1 MENIMLKEYKTIHKN
16 SESKIE
22 IKKSKFIGRVF
33 TCEDEKEAMEYIS
46 ETKKEIYNA
55 NHTAYAYIIGKNAG
69 IQKFN
74 DDGEPSGTAGL
85 PILNYIKTEELRNLL
100 VTVTRYFGGVKLGKG
115 GLIRAYSGSA
125 RETINNNIIVT
136 KKIVVETNIIISYNQ
151 YGGIENLLQNENL
164 IIKNKEFK
172 EDVTLKILTQEEDLD
187 KIKEKLINYT
197 SDNIKFNEI
206 NKKYKSIYKNKII
219 T

>member
-1 MENIMLKEYKTIHKN
+1 MLKEFKTIHKN
-16 SESKIE
+16 SESTIE
-22 IKKSKFIGRVF
+22 IKKSRFIGKAFKCDSEEKAVKII
-33 TCEDEKEAMEYIS
+33 EDVNKEYYDA
-46 ETKKEIYNA
+46 T
-55 NHTAYAYIIGKNAG
+55 HTAYAYIIGKKAK

-85 PILNYIKTEELRNLL
+85 PILNYLKNEDLKNIL
-100 VTVTRYFGGVKLGKG
+100 VTVTRYYGGTKLGKG

-187 KIKEKLINYT
+187 KIKERLINYT

>member
-1 MENIMLKEYKTIHKN
+1 MLKEYRTIHKN

-22 IKKSKFIGRVF
+22 IKKSKFIGRAF
-33 TCEDEKEAMEYIS
+33 TCENEVEAFKHIEETNKEFYDA
-46 ETKKEIYNA
+46 T
-55 NHTAYAYIIGKNAG
+55 HTAYAYIIGKNAK

-85 PILNYIKTEELRNLL
+85 PILNYLKTEELRNIL
-100 VTVTRYFGGVKLGKG
+100 VTVTRYYGGVKLGKG

-125 RETINNNIIVT
+125 REAVNNNIIVT
-136 KKIVVETNIIISYNQ
+136 KKIVVETDIIISYNQ
-151 YGGIENLLQNENL
+151 YGGVENLLQNENL
-164 IIKNKEFK
+164 IIINKDFK
-172 EDVTLKILTQEEDLD
+172 EVVTLKILILEEDL
-187 KIKEKLINYT
+187 KEIKEKLINYT

-206 NKKYKSIYKNKII
+206 DKKFKSIYNNKII

>member
-1 MENIMLKEYKTIHKN
+1 MLKEYRTIHKN

-22 IKKSKFIGRVF
+22 IKKSKFIGRAF
-33 TCEDEKEAMEYIS
+33 NCENEEKALEYIENTS
-46 ETKKEIYNA
+46 KEFYDA
-55 NHTAYAYIIGKNAG
+55 SHTAYAYIIGKNAE

-85 PILNYIKTEELRNLL
+85 PILNYLKTEELRNILI
-100 VTVTRYFGGVKLGKG
+100 TVTRYYGGTKLGKG

-136 KKIVVETNIIISYNQ
+136 KKIVVETHIIISYNQ
-151 YGGIENLLQNENL
+151 YGGVENLLQNENL

-172 EDVTLKILTQEEDLD
+172 EDVTLTILVQEEDLD
-187 KIKEKLINYT
+187 NLKEKLINYT
-197 SDNIKFNEI
+197 SDNIIFTEV
-206 NKKYKSIYKNKII
+206 NKEYNSIYKNKII

>member
-1 MENIMLKEYKTIHKN
+1 MLKEYKTIHKS

-22 IKKSKFIGRVF
+22 IKKSKFIGRAF
-33 TCEDEKEAMEYIS
+33 TCENEEEALKHIEETSKEFYDAS
-46 ETKKEIYNA
+46 
-55 NHTAYAYIIGKNAG
+55 HTAYAYIIGKDAK

-85 PILNYIKTEELRNLL
+85 PILNYLKTEELRNLL
-100 VTVTRYFGGVKLGKG
+100 VTVTRYYGGTKLGKG

-136 KKIVVETNIIISYNQ
+136 KKIVVETHIIISYNQ

-172 EDVTLKILTQEEDLD
+172 EDVTIKILIQEEDLD

-206 NKKYKSIYKNKII
+206 DKKFKSIYKNKII